1 MTEASTYSDDDA
13 DALERYLDSS
23 DDEAP
28 VPEPQPEKPKRVY
41 KRKPVEEDKRRKG
54 NHARTP
60 AQVAAFERMLEV
72 RRQMNDDRKVAKTTK
87 MMKRTK
93 AIEEKVSK
101 RRTKEDAEDELVA
114 ERLARKPAR
123 KQPAARHPGRR
134 SPHHQKAKATRSPAT
149 TTNHRHRQRP
159 ESELFESSHSPQPPQ
174 QCSSGLY
181 ERLRGLSC
189 PARSRV
195 MVWVAAPATAASA
208 SATA

>member
-23 DDEAP
+23 EDEAP

-54 NHARTP
+54 NHERTP

-87 MMKRTK
+87 MRKRTK

-123 KQPAARHPGRR
+123 KQPAR
-134 SPHHQKAKATRSPAT
+134 KAPRKKKPPP
-149 TTNHRHRQRP
+149 P
-159 ESELFESSHSPQPPQ
+159 ESETDTESSDDDEPPPPPKPRKRTVRKQPQP
-174 QCSSGLY
+174 
-181 ERLRGLSC
+181 
-189 PARSRV
+189 
-195 MVWVAAPATAASA
+195 AASPA
-208 SATA
+208 MQFRFV

>member
-101 RRTKEDAEDELVA
+101 RRTKEEAEDELVA

-123 KQPAARHPGRR
+123 KQPAR
-134 SPHHQKAKATRSPAT
+134 KAPRKKKPPP
-149 TTNHRHRQRP
+149 P
-159 ESELFESSHSPQPPQ
+159 ESETDTESSDDDEPPPPPKPRKRTVRKQPQP
-174 QCSSGLY
+174 
-181 ERLRGLSC
+181 
-189 PARSRV
+189 
-195 MVWVAAPATAASA
+195 AASPA
-208 SATA
+208 MQFRFV

>member
-54 NHARTP
+54 NHERTP

-93 AIEEKVSK
+93 AICEDEGKVSK

-123 KQPAARHPGRR
+123 KQPAR
-134 SPHHQKAKATRSPAT
+134 KAPRKKKPPPPESDSDTESSDDDEPPPPPKPRKRTVRKQPQPAASPAIQF
-149 TTNHRHRQRP
+149 R
-159 ESELFESSHSPQPPQ
+159 F
-174 QCSSGLY
+174 
-181 ERLRGLSC
+181 
-189 PARSRV
+189 V
-195 MVWVAAPATAASA
+195 
-208 SATA
+208 

>member
-13 DALERYLDSS
+13 DALERYASSS

-28 VPEPQPEKPKRVY
+28 VPQPERPKRVY

-54 NHARTP
+54 NHSRTP

-101 RRTKEDAEDELVA
+101 RRTKEEAEDELVA

-123 KQPAARHPGRR
+123 KQPAR
-134 SPHHQKAKATRSPAT
+134 KAPRKKKPPP
-149 TTNHRHRQRP
+149 P
-159 ESELFESSHSPQPPQ
+159 ESETDTESSDDDEPPPPPKPRKRTVRKQPQP
-174 QCSSGLY
+174 
-181 ERLRGLSC
+181 
-189 PARSRV
+189 
-195 MVWVAAPATAASA
+195 AASPA
-208 SATA
+208 MQFRFV